1 MRSLKLIVMVLS
13 KKCKE
18 YLQDEYVSYMLWGIT
33 LNYTCLFTDLHLFCW
48 PKHLNQLIFVFYYT
62 KKCLHIMDASSNC
75 ENNSQISF
83 HAVKQLQGGLWILIP
98 FFLISLISLGF
109 LPASLPL
116 REFSLCLLALVSSC
130 KEITISYWRAFLF
143 HFPYCFLSPNY
154 IFFAI

>member
-13 KKCKE
+13 KKCKV
-18 YLQDEYVSYMLWGIT
+18 YLQDEYVSYMLWGLT
-33 LNYTCLFTDLHLFCW
+33 LNYTCFCW

-62 KKCLHIMDASSNC
+62 KKSLHIMDASSNC

-83 HAVKQLQGGLWILIP
+83 HAVKQLQGGLWILIS

-116 REFSLCLLALVSSC
+116 REFSLCLSALVSSW
-130 KEITISYWRAFLF
+130 KEITISYWSAFLF